1 VNVWPHPGPHHGEGG
16 IGNVWFVIDLTTRG
30 TMLTQR
36 ALFDGFWHPSFAK
49 KLHAFAKKLW
59 QLKAA
64 GKKRSYGFF
73 PPSLP
78 NALNPPQSYGGRVI
92 FAKELSMI
100 VRFW

>member
-1 VNVWPHPGPHHGEGG
+1 
-16 IGNVWFVIDLTTRG
+16 
-30 TMLTQR
+30 MLTQR
-36 ALFDGFWHPSFAK
+36 ALFDDFWHPSFAK

-64 GKKRSYGFF
+64 GKKRSDGFF

-78 NALNPPQSYGGRVI
+78 NALILAQSYGGRSV

-100 VRFW
+100 VRI

>member
-1 VNVWPHPGPHHGEGG
+1 MNVWPHPGPLHGEGG

-49 KLHAFAKKLW
+49 KLW

-64 GKKRSYGFF
+64 GKKRSDGFF

-78 NALNPPQSYGGRVI
+78 NALIRAQSYGGQSI

>member
-1 VNVWPHPGPHHGEGG
+1 
-16 IGNVWFVIDLTTRG
+16 
-30 TMLTQR
+30 M
-36 ALFDGFWHPSFAK
+36 PSLPPSLK
-49 KLHAFAKKLW
+49 KLWRLIKKLW

-64 GKKRSYGFF
+64 GKKRSDGFF

-100 VRFW
+100 MRFW

>member
-49 KLHAFAKKLW
+49 KLHAFATTFVEKTMAVDKK
-59 QLKAA
+59 AMA
-64 GKKRSYGFF
+64 VES
-73 PPSLP
+73 
-78 NALNPPQSYGGRVI
+78 GG
-92 FAKELSMI
+92 
-100 VRFW
+100 